1 MTKSHL
7 KKKLLG
13 DLDIQGRKKKMIVE
27 VSKALDDVEVAQASS
42 ENTEQCMGEII
53 IYLHTRG
60 LACEQ

>member
-42 ENTEQCMGEII
+42 
-53 IYLHTRG
+53 
-60 LACEQ
+60 

>member
-13 DLDIQGRKKKMIVE
+13 DLDTQGRKKKMIAE
-27 VSKALDDVEVAQASS
+27 VLEALDGLEVAQPSS

>member
-1 MTKSHL
+1 
-7 KKKLLG
+7 
-13 DLDIQGRKKKMIVE
+13 MIVE

-60 LACEQ
+60 LACEQWESSKNW

>member
-1 MTKSHL
+1 
-7 KKKLLG
+7 
-13 DLDIQGRKKKMIVE
+13 MIVE